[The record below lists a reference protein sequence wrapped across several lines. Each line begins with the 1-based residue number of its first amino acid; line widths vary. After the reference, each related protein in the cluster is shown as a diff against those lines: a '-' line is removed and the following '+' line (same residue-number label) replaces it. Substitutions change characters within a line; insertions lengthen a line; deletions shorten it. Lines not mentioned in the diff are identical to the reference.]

1 MGCKIMILSVNNI
14 EKSFGITKVLENVT
28 FQVND
33 NEKLAIVG
41 VNGAGKS
48 TLFKIIINEL
58 PADQGSVNIS
68 KDCKIGYL
76 AQHEAINPSNNIY
89 EEVLSV
95 KSDIIELEEAI
106 TQIGND
112 MKSVS
117 GSRLEQMM
125 DTYSRLTHE
134 FESKNGYA
142 YKSEVI
148 GVLKGLGFNEETF
161 NNSVGNLS
169 GGEKTR
175 VALGKLLL
183 SNPNLLLLDEP
194 TNHLDLET
202 ISWLENYLSSYKG
215 AVIVIS
221 HDRYFL
227 DKLVTKIIEIENKKA
242 TVYNG
247 AYSVYANL
255 KSKQQETRL
264 KQYLNQQKEIKR
276 QEDVISQLRRFNRE
290 KSIKRAES
298 REKALS
304 KVERL
309 EKPYEFDEAMAITFE
324 PSIKSGNDVLSVT
337 NLSKSY
343 NNHTLFDNINF
354 EIKRGEHLA
363 IIGDNGTG
371 KSTILKIINKF
382 EKPDNGNIKLGEKVR
397 IAYYDQEQELLN
409 LDNTIF
415 NEIQDE
421 YPHLNNT
428 SVRNVLASFLF
439 TGEDVFKKIGSLSG
453 GERGRVSLAK
463 LMLSE
468 ANFLIMDEPT
478 NHLDITSKEVLE
490 NALNKYSG
498 TVLYVSHDR
507 YFINKTA
514 SRILDLTNQI
524 IINYLGN
531 YDYYIEKKPDLEN
544 TLLSNKANSFKV
556 GLQGNPIKHFIN
568 PGQEEKVNI
577 SVGKSDWLQQKEE
590 QARKRKFEA
599 ELKQTES
606 QISKLENRSQ
616 EIDQLL
622 TKEEIYTN
630 VEELV
635 NLQKERDEIQNQL
648 EHLLEKWEG
657 LAVEDM

>member
-264 KQYLNQQKEIKR
+264 KQYVNQQKEIKR

>member
-1 MGCKIMILSVNNI
+1 MILSVNNI

-264 KQYLNQQKEIKR
+264 KQYVNQQKEIKR

-657 LAVEDM
+657 LAVEDI

>member
-1 MGCKIMILSVNNI
+1 MILSVNNI

>member
-1 MGCKIMILSVNNI
+1 MILSVNNI

-264 KQYLNQQKEIKR
+264 KQYVNQQKEIKR

>member
-264 KQYLNQQKEIKR
+264 KQYVNQQKEIKR

-657 LAVEDM
+657 LAVEDI